1 MDLVDKSDK
10 AFKLVGESRYGIGVK
25 DGDVKFCEFIN
36 TTLKKNAA
44 AYAGAWAETAAKVE
58 GAAPPALPVTCA

>member
-1 MDLVDKSDK
+1 M
-10 AFKLVGESRYGIGVK
+10 
-25 DGDVKFCEFIN
+25 KFCEFIN

-58 GAAPPALPVTCA
+58 AAAPPALPVTYA